1 MTHPNG
7 TQPPPTVKSPHQ
19 MEAARS
25 DADQHLGPPVGGT
38 PQNRPKNYG
47 GESNLFASILKNTA
61 NSVPTGRVI
70 KYPTKCALF
79 APPGGV
85 PPGEGGGTPPRDKW
99 QVPGGNPL
107 HGRKWRFGPFW
118 GVSRGVLGPPRFLLS
133 NIRLRGPGGPQ
144 NGQKWPKMAFFGV
157 SLWWYMKSA
166 QTPKWAILGVPG
178 GSPGGAARTPLPGAP
193 PGGPRPPG
201 KFPRPARGPGP
212 GRRGPRPGP
221 SAGWSTGDGVSSLS
235 AMISDCRRRSSHYP
249 VGR

>member
-79 APPGGV
+79 APPGGTPLGRGV
-85 PPGEGGGTPPRDKW
+85 GHPPGTSGRFRGGTPSMAENGGLGHFGGF
-99 QVPGGNPL
+99 PGGSWDPPDSYYQI
-107 HGRKWRFGPFW
+107 F
-118 GVSRGVLGPPRFLLS
+118 VSG
-133 NIRLRGPGGPQ
+133 GPGGPKMAK
-144 NGQKWPKMAFFGV
+144 NGKKWPFSGF
-157 SLWWYMKSA
+157 
-166 QTPKWAILGVPG
+166 PCG
-178 GSPGGAARTPLPGAP
+178 GT
-193 PGGPRPPG
+193 
-201 KFPRPARGPGP
+201 
-212 GRRGPRPGP
+212 
-221 SAGWSTGDGVSSLS
+221 
-235 AMISDCRRRSSHYP
+235 
-249 VGR
+249 